1 MRVNQVLYSVAIIKR
16 PPTDTM
22 PPGVE
27 ELVYGPVT
35 IMGER
40 HDDVGTIANRVIAQ
54 ASSEGKLPEG
64 WSSRHYVAGLSYSHF
79 T

>member
-1 MRVNQVLYSVAIIKR
+1 MLYSVAIMKR
-16 PPTDTM
+16 PEETT

-27 ELVYGPVT
+27 ELIYGPVN
-35 IMGER
+35 IIGAR
-40 HDDVGTIANRVIAQ
+40 HDDIGTIANRLIAQ